1 MSGVEPVD
9 PRVRLA
15 ISQWPDDP
23 PRGAVTSFCTDH
35 GISRKTFY
43 VLLGRARAEG
53 PAAALEPRSR
63 RPRTRPSRIGE
74 EAKEQALRVRAAL
87 ERSGLD
93 HGPIS
98 VFEKM
103 KSMGLE
109 PVPSVASLARIFRQ
123 SGVARLEPRKKPRA
137 AYRRFVYPPRTVC
150 GSWTRPS
157 TSSPVAVNA

>member
-1 MSGVEPVD
+1 
-9 PRVRLA
+9 
-15 ISQWPDDP
+15 
-23 PRGAVTSFCTDH
+23 
-35 GISRKTFY
+35 
-43 VLLGRARAEG
+43 
-53 PAAALEPRSR
+53 
-63 RPRTRPSRIGE
+63 
-74 EAKEQALRVRAAL
+74 VRAAL

-123 SGVARLEPRKKPRA
+123 AVPRGWSRGRSPGPRTA
-137 AYRRFVYPPRTVC
+137 GSFTRPRTVC

-157 TSSPVAVNA
+157 TSSPAAVNA

>member
-1 MSGVEPVD
+1 
-9 PRVRLA
+9 
-15 ISQWPDDP
+15 
-23 PRGAVTSFCTDH
+23 
-35 GISRKTFY
+35 
-43 VLLGRARAEG
+43 
-53 PAAALEPRSR
+53 
-63 RPRTRPSRIGE
+63 
-74 EAKEQALRVRAAL
+74 VRAAL

-123 SGVARLEPRKKPRA
+123 SGVARLQRGRSPGPRIA
-137 AYRRFVYPPRTVC
+137 GSFTLPRTVC
-150 GSWTRPS
+150 GSWMRPS